1 MDSQTISHDASGN
14 QANHNSVQVNGA
26 IGDRLEIQKA
36 IIKTLNIIPVKA
48 TASTP
53 STIKDDFFF
62 GPIPALEED
71 QDDGLEWETM
81 QELPPGISE
90 VDFHYISK
98 TNSSLMENYE
108 LLLERTPRVRATCV
122 KQLRDKAGDQK
133 IRINF
138 HVTQVQEWFTATRNN
153 QQNQVSIGGNS
164 VEDLKQRLAN
174 IRDKLQDAINSF
186 PRGPTRNRGRSSERK
201 IRNSKMFK
209 DLDKLIEKIEFDVSA
224 IESLVYRLSNLRPAS
239 QSTKSYTRLYISSS
253 ATKTLYRHLCEACP
267 VNGQEQ
273 AHGHTALVGLVP
285 VQEHEPL
292 CINPK
297 DVAITCHHVAIESNF
312 NKGDY
317 IWFEAQSRLVLPGDE
332 GDAVYSEPSS
342 PLVTVMDGLRQ
353 RWRRD
358 SGYSSGTASSSKQP
372 IQTSQN
378 IAEFCR
384 IQVCPG
390 SLAQGSDRLAMC
402 IAVDQDSG
410 HQIFYLDENKRPKTS
425 CKPLTL
431 SKIIREGE
439 QRRLQPNKR
448 KKHRRYL
455 TLFQRSRSLRNN
467 RFKLALK
474 LAEATLRYGWQE
486 WLGDGWGTRDI
497 KFYPIESEKMPF
509 LRAAMFD
516 HGSARPKRF
525 MYHLGHVLLEL
536 GLWRELKGQIIQ
548 QQLDKELSRLGT
560 ETSVQ
565 YQEAVRYCMA
575 YGESGDDDQSD
586 YEVFQ
591 RNFYQS
597 VISPLREMV
606 KRGEMND
613 MECLETTDL
622 SS

>member
-14 QANHNSVQVNGA
+14 QANHNSIQVNGA
-26 IGDRLEIQKA
+26 VGDRLEIRKA
-36 IIKTLNIIPVKA
+36 IIKTLKISPLQA

-53 STIKDDFFF
+53 STIKDDFYF

-71 QDDGLEWETM
+71 QDEGFESETM

-90 VDFHYISK
+90 ADFHYISN

-108 LLLERTPRVRATCV
+108 MLLERTPHVRATCV
-122 KQLRDKAGDQK
+122 KQLRDKASDQK
-133 IRINF
+133 MRIKL
-138 HVTQVQEWFTATRNN
+138 HVT
-153 QQNQVSIGGNS
+153 
-164 VEDLKQRLAN
+164 L
-174 IRDKLQDAINSF
+174 DAINSF
-186 PRGPTRNRGRSSERK
+186 PRGPTRSRGRSSERR

-209 DLDKLIEKIEFDVSA
+209 DLDKLIEKIGFDVSA
-224 IESLVYRLSNLRPAS
+224 IESLVYRLSNFQPAS
-239 QSTKSYTRLYISSS
+239 QSTTSYTRLYISSS

-292 CINPK
+292 CISPN
-297 DVAITCHHVAIESNF
+297 DVAITGHHVAIESNF

-317 IWFEAQSRLVLPGDE
+317 IWFEAHSRLVLPGDE

-358 SGYSSGTASSSKQP
+358 SGYSSGTASSSNQR
-372 IQTSQN
+372 IQASQN

-439 QRRLQPNKR
+439 QRRLQSNKR
-448 KKHRRYL
+448 KKYRRYL

-474 LAEATLRYGWQE
+474 LAEATLRYGWRE

-536 GLWRELKGQIIQ
+536 GLWKELKGQIIQ

-565 YQEAVRYCMA
+565 
-575 YGESGDDDQSD
+575 
-586 YEVFQ
+586 
-591 RNFYQS
+591 
-597 VISPLREMV
+597 
-606 KRGEMND
+606 
-613 MECLETTDL
+613 
-622 SS
+622 

>member
-14 QANHNSVQVNGA
+14 QANHNSIQVNGA
-26 IGDRLEIQKA
+26 VGDRLEIRKA
-36 IIKTLNIIPVKA
+36 VVKTLKISPLQA
-48 TASTP
+48 TASTS
-53 STIKDDFFF
+53 STIKDDFYF

-71 QDDGLEWETM
+71 QDEGFESETM
-81 QELPPGISE
+81 QELPPSISE
-90 VDFHYISK
+90 ADFHYITN

-108 LLLERTPRVRATCV
+108 VLLERTPHMKATCV
-122 KQLRDKAGDQK
+122 KQLRDKASDQK
-133 IRINF
+133 MRIKL
-138 HVTQVQEWFTATRNN
+138 HVTLVQKWFTATRNN
-153 QQNQVSIGGNS
+153 RQNHVSMGESS

-174 IRDKLQDAINSF
+174 IRNKLQDAINSF
-186 PRGPTRNRGRSSERK
+186 PRVPTRSRGRSSERR

-209 DLDKLIEKIEFDVSA
+209 DFDKVIENIGFDVSA
-224 IESLVYRLSNLRPAS
+224 IESLVYRLSNFPPAS
-239 QSTKSYTRLYISSS
+239 QSSTSYTRLYISSS

-273 AHGHTALVGLVP
+273 AHAHTALVGLVP
-285 VQEHEPL
+285 VQQHEPL
-292 CINPK
+292 CINPN
-297 DVAITCHHVAIESNF
+297 DVAITGHHVAIESNF

-317 IWFEAQSRLVLPGDE
+317 IWFEAHSRLVLPGDE

-358 SGYSSGTASSSKQP
+358 SGYSSGTASSSNQRV
-372 IQTSQN
+372 QTSQN

-425 CKPLTL
+425 YKPLTL
-431 SKIIREGE
+431 SKIIREGA
-439 QRRLQPNKR
+439 QKRLHSNKR
-448 KKHRRYL
+448 KRYRRYL
-455 TLFQRSRSLRNN
+455 ALFQRSRSLRND

-474 LAEATLRYGWQE
+474 LAEATLRYGWRE
-486 WLGDGWGTRDI
+486 WLGDGWGTQDI
-497 KFYPIESEKMPF
+497 QFYPIESEKMPF
-509 LRAAMFD
+509 LRASMFD
-516 HGSARPKRF
+516 RGSARPKRF

-575 YGESGDDDQSD
+575 YGENSDDEQSD
-586 YEVFQ
+586 YEMFQ

-606 KRGEMND
+606 KRGETND
-613 MECLETTDL
+613 MECQETD
-622 SS
+622 

>member
-14 QANHNSVQVNGA
+14 QANHNSIQVNGA
-26 IGDRLEIQKA
+26 VGDRLEIRKA
-36 IIKTLNIIPVKA
+36 IIKTLKISPLQA

-53 STIKDDFFF
+53 STIKDDFYF

-71 QDDGLEWETM
+71 QDEGFESETM

-90 VDFHYISK
+90 ADFHYISN

-108 LLLERTPRVRATCV
+108 MLLERTPHVRATCV
-122 KQLRDKAGDQK
+122 KQLRDKASDQK
-133 IRINF
+133 MRIKL
-138 HVTQVQEWFTATRNN
+138 HVT
-153 QQNQVSIGGNS
+153 
-164 VEDLKQRLAN
+164 L
-174 IRDKLQDAINSF
+174 DAINSF
-186 PRGPTRNRGRSSERK
+186 PRAPTRSRGRSSERR

-209 DLDKLIEKIEFDVSA
+209 DLDKLIEKIGFDVSA
-224 IESLVYRLSNLRPAS
+224 IESLVYRLSNFQPAS
-239 QSTKSYTRLYISSS
+239 QSTTSYTRLYISSS

-292 CINPK
+292 CINPN
-297 DVAITCHHVAIESNF
+297 DVAITGHHVAIESNF

-317 IWFEAQSRLVLPGDE
+317 IWFEAHSRLVLPGDE

-358 SGYSSGTASSSKQP
+358 SGYSSSTASSSNQR
-372 IQTSQN
+372 IQASQN

-439 QRRLQPNKR
+439 QRRLQSNKR
-448 KKHRRYL
+448 KKYRRYL

-474 LAEATLRYGWQE
+474 LAEATLRYGWRE

-536 GLWRELKGQIIQ
+536 GLWKELKGQIIQ

-575 YGESGDDDQSD
+575 YGESSDDEQSD
-586 YEVFQ
+586 YEMFQ

-613 MECLETTDL
+613 MECQEITD
-622 SS
+622 

>member
-14 QANHNSVQVNGA
+14 QANHNSIQVNGA
-26 IGDRLEIQKA
+26 VGDRLEIRKA
-36 IIKTLNIIPVKA
+36 IIKTLKISPLQA

-53 STIKDDFFF
+53 STIKDDFYF

-71 QDDGLEWETM
+71 QDEGFESEAM

-90 VDFHYISK
+90 ADFHYISN

-108 LLLERTPRVRATCV
+108 MLLERTPHVRATCV
-122 KQLRDKAGDQK
+122 KQLRDKASDQK
-133 IRINF
+133 MRIKL
-138 HVTQVQEWFTATRNN
+138 HVTLVQQWFTAKRNN
-153 QQNQVSIGGNS
+153 RQSQVSIGENS

-174 IRDKLQDAINSF
+174 IRNKLQDAINSF
-186 PRGPTRNRGRSSERK
+186 PRGPIRSRGRSSERR

-209 DLDKLIEKIEFDVSA
+209 DLDKLIEKIGFDVSA
-224 IESLVYRLSNLRPAS
+224 IESLVYRLSNFQPAS
-239 QSTKSYTRLYISSS
+239 QSTTSYTRLYISSS

-292 CINPK
+292 CINPN
-297 DVAITCHHVAIESNF
+297 DVAITGHHVAIESNF

-317 IWFEAQSRLVLPGDE
+317 IWFEAHSRLVLPGDE

-358 SGYSSGTASSSKQP
+358 SGYSSGTASSSNQR
-372 IQTSQN
+372 IQASQN

-439 QRRLQPNKR
+439 QRRLQSNKR
-448 KKHRRYL
+448 KKYRRYL

-474 LAEATLRYGWQE
+474 LAEATLRYGWRE

-536 GLWRELKGQIIQ
+536 GLWKELKGQIIQ

-575 YGESGDDDQSD
+575 YGESSDDEQSD
-586 YEVFQ
+586 YEMFQ

-606 KRGEMND
+606 MRGEMND
-613 MECLETTDL
+613 MECQETTD
-622 SS
+622 